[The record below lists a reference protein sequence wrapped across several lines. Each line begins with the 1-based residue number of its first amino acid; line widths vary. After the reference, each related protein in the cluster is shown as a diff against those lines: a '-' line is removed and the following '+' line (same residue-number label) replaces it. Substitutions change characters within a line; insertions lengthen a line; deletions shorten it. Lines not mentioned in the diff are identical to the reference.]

1 MLTASSSGER
11 DDMDFLIGVQT
22 SANADQNF
30 EETKL
35 PDETVAEMGFDFPAL
50 WLATFAEPISLKKR
64 LVRLR

>member
-1 MLTASSSGER
+1 
-11 DDMDFLIGVQT
+11 MDFLIGVQT

-50 WLATFAEPISLKKR
+50 WLATFTEPISLKKR